1 MAILKRKRSESEL
14 SFSSQF
20 SSPPRPNDSSFF
32 FPAAG
37 VNLFPSARSPT
48 PSNNGC
54 GRTMKRFRDNRPSEE
69 EIHRNTLDLL
79 YSAAQRH
86 GSAQPEELSPLATA
100 SQQRQQQQQQPF
112 AAQTIAVSRQTSLHS
127 FWKLPRQSQVAAQA
141 QALPPMSVQ
150 TTPRD
155 CATGCEDCGRDL
167 RGEDGDAMEMDMDG
181 DGRCGCSSC
190 GKTVCFSCSVSNL
203 GANRECLACA
213 GRAVGPS
220 RWSGGLL
227 FG

>member
-14 SFSSQF
+14 SFSSQL

-37 VNLFPSARSPT
+37 VNLFPSACSPT
-48 PSNNGC
+48 RSNAC

-86 GSAQPEELSPLATA
+86 SGARPEELSPLATE
-100 SQQRQQQQQQPF
+100 SQQKQQQPF
-112 AAQTIAVSRQTSLHS
+112 TAPTTTASRQTSLHS
-127 FWKLPRQSQVAAQA
+127 FWKLPRQSQVAARAQAQA
-141 QALPPMSVQ
+141 QALPPVAPQ
-150 TTPRD
+150 T
-155 CATGCEDCGRDL
+155 TGCEDCGRDL
-167 RGEDGDAMEMDMDG
+167 QGEDGDAMEMEMDG
-181 DGRCGCSSC
+181 DGRCGCSVC
-190 GKTVCFSCSVSNL
+190 GKTVCFSCSVGNL

-220 RWSGGLL
+220 RWGGGLL